1 MNRTSTLST
10 SNLSSPWI
18 YFAATFA
25 WTWSLWILAL
35 LLGLSMDTAAGFA
48 MLLLGVLGPMVTGIG
63 FTYLTYGQ
71 EGRRDYWRRVVD
83 FKRIGVR
90 WYLVILLFAPILN
103 VLAALL
109 DMLLGG
115 IGATWG
121 DAALNFVVAPL
132 SIIPSILFAT
142 LIPFVEE
149 LGWRGYS
156 LDRLQAKWSALVST
170 LILGSV
176 WSLWHLPLF
185 FVEGTYQANLG
196 VGTLEFWVFMIGVV
210 ALSFPF
216 TWIYNNTRRS
226 TLAVILFHAMVNFT
240 GEVIAITERAD
251 VIATTLWIV
260 AAVGIVV
267 LWGSKTFT
275 REKAT
280 Q

>member
-1 MNRTSTLST
+1 MNRTSTSST

-71 EGRRDYWRRVVD
+71 EGRRDYWRRVID
-83 FKRIGVR
+83 FRRIGAR

-142 LIPFVEE
+142 LIPFIEE
-149 LGWRGYS
+149 LGWRGYV
-156 LDRLQAKWSALVST
+156 LDRLQAKWSALLST

-196 VGTLEFWVFMIGVV
+196 VGTLEFWVFMIGVI

-260 AAVGIVV
+260 AAAGIVV
-267 LWGSKTFT
+267 VWGSKTFT

>member
-142 LIPFVEE
+142 LIPFIEE

-196 VGTLEFWVFMIGVV
+196 VGTLEFWVFMIGIV

-216 TWIYNNTRRS
+216 TWIYNDTRRS
-226 TLAVILFHAMVNFT
+226 TLAVILFHAMINFT

-251 VIATTLWIV
+251 AIATTLWIV
-260 AAVGIVV
+260 AAAGIVV

>member
-90 WYLVILLFAPILN
+90 WYLVILLSAPILN

-132 SIIPSILFAT
+132 SIVPSILFAT
-142 LIPFVEE
+142 LIPFIEE

-196 VGTLEFWVFMIGVV
+196 VGTLEFWVFMIGIV

-216 TWIYNNTRRS
+216 TWIYNDTRRS
-226 TLAVILFHAMVNFT
+226 TLAVILFHAMINFT

-251 VIATTLWIV
+251 AIATTLWIV
-260 AAVGIVV
+260 AAAGIVV